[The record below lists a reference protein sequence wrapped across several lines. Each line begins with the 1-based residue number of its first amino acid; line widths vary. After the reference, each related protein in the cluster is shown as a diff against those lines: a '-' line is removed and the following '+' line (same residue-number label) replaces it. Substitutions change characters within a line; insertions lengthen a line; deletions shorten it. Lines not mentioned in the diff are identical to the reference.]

1 MPPGADDRQGRD
13 NTFDAYSEPLVAA
26 IPMTYPA
33 AMPAQDDA
41 YPQAY
46 IDSCRTRVDDQL
58 DAFRKLAVATR
69 KTGAKV
75 PAVLQAFE
83 AFETAF
89 FNNMVIVLDA
99 YFVNRARAIEKKD
112 GNPLH
117 EVRVLAASLMRND
130 EKLMAD
136 GTAPLD
142 PESSVLKYELGNT
155 IRIDE
160 AAFRQLYEAFFTD
173 LEKKFTG

>member
-1 MPPGADDRQGRD
+1 
-13 NTFDAYSEPLVAA
+13 
-26 IPMTYPA
+26 MTYPA
-33 AMPAQDDA
+33 TMLAQNG

-46 IDSCRTRVDDQL
+46 IDACRTRVDDQL

-99 YFVNRARAIEKKD
+99 YFVHRDLAIEQQD
-112 GNPLH
+112 GNPLN
-117 EVRVLAASLMRND
+117 EVRVLAASLMRGG
-130 EKLMAD
+130 EKLMQD
-136 GTAPLD
+136 SSIELD
-142 PESSVLKYELGNT
+142 PEKSVLKYEPGSS
-155 IRIDE
+155 IRIE
-160 AAFRQLYEAFFTD
+160 EPAFKLLCDAFFSD
-173 LEKKFTG
+173 LEKKFAG

>member
-1 MPPGADDRQGRD
+1 M
-13 NTFDAYSEPLVAA
+13 L
-26 IPMTYPA
+26 YPA
-33 AMPAQDDA
+33 TMHAPNT
-41 YPQAY
+41 YSPAY
-46 IDSCRTRVDDQL
+46 IDACRTRVEDQL
-58 DAFRKLAVATR
+58 AAFRKLAVATR

-99 YFVNRARAIEKKD
+99 YFVNRPRASEKHD
-112 GNPLH
+112 GSPLD

-130 EKLMAD
+130 EKLMED
-136 GTAPLD
+136 SSIELD
-142 PESSVLKYELGNT
+142 PEKSVLKYEPGTT

-160 AAFRQLYEAFFTD
+160 PAFKLLYEACFSD
-173 LEKKFTG
+173 LESALAG